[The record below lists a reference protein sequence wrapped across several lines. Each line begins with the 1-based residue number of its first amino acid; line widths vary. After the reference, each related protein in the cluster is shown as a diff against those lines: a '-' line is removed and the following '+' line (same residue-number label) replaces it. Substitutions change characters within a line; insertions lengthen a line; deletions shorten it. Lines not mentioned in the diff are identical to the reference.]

1 MDYVRYIIF
10 LCMLIVSLGHVSI
23 RVPQGQAKTD
33 RKNRLNF
40 YSAGD
45 NKGARREAAVI
56 KY

>member
-1 MDYVRYIIF
+1 
-10 LCMLIVSLGHVSI
+10 MLIVSLGHVSI